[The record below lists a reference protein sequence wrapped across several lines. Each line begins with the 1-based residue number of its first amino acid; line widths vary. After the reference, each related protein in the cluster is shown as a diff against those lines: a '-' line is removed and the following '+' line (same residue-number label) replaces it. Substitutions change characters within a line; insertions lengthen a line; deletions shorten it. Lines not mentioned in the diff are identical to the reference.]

1 MAGLLSFLSDI
12 SVQAGGQPIIGG
24 PLSKLAGGKYGL
36 DNMRYPSDL
45 ASSDKNHYIQFTI
58 YTQRKTSFIEDFVEA
73 PGPIDG
79 SLSTQ
84 EARNQA
90 AKLGAIIVGA
100 AGDLIGGVAGFIGG
114 VAYGPDGKAVTKS
127 LVNSAT
133 TEAKDIVRASGGS
146 LRATQQISTTISLY
160 MPDTVV
166 FDDHQGY
173 SDIQSGGEL
182 LTTIAAASGSVVDY
196 ALGNQTAGGT
206 IKNLTPFILGAL
218 ANKGGGFAKTLFSAA
233 TGVVVN
239 PMLEL
244 IYSSPSFRTFRFD
257 FMFYPRSTKEGQE
270 VQKIIETLRFHQAP
284 EAAKG
289 SNGFFMVPP
298 SEFGI
303 KFYNNGTENPNIPTI
318 AQCVME
324 SLSVD
329 YAPSG
334 FSAYETVPPAAPK
347 KGGTGMPVAIRV
359 SMQFKETEIRTKN
372 SHPRPGREG
381 FADPIDPAVRN
392 FINKLGSAGKIE

>member
-1 MAGLLSFLSDI
+1 MAGLLSFLTDI
-12 SVQAGGQPIIGG
+12 SIQAGGQPIAGG

-36 DNMRYPSDL
+36 DNMRYPLDL

-58 YTQRKTSFIEDFVEA
+58 FTQEKTVYYEPVVGTST
-73 PGPIDG
+73 PIDG
-79 SLSTQ
+79 TLSTQ
-84 EARNQA
+84 AARNQA
-90 AKLGAIIVGA
+90 AKLGGIIVGA
-100 AGDLIGGVAGFIGG
+100 AGNLIEGASGFFAGV
-114 VAYGPDGKAVTKS
+114 VYGPEGKALTKS
-127 LVNSAT
+127 LANTAT
-133 TEAKDIVRASGGS
+133 TTAVDIVRASGGS
-146 LRATQQISTTISLY
+146 LRATQRISTTISLY

-173 SDIQSGGEL
+173 SDVQSGGEL
-182 LTTIAAASGSVVDY
+182 LTTLAAASGSVVDY
-196 ALGNQTAGGT
+196 VKGRETAGGAV
-206 IKNLTPFILGAL
+206 KNLTPFILGAL

-257 FMFYPRSTKEGQE
+257 FMFYPRSTKEGEE

-284 EAAKG
+284 EVAQG

-303 KFYNNGTENPNIPTI
+303 KFYNDGRENPNIPTI

-329 YAPSG
+329 YAPQG
-334 FSAYETVPPAAPK
+334 FSAYETLSTAGPA
-347 KGGTGMPVAIRV
+347 KGGKGMPVAIRV
-359 SMQFKETEIRTKN
+359 SMQFKETEIRTKK

-381 FADPIDPAVRN
+381 FTETEVRD
-392 FINKLGSAGKIE
+392 FINKLGSSGKIE

>member
-1 MAGLLSFLSDI
+1 MAGLLSFLTDI
-12 SVQAGGQPIIGG
+12 SIQAGGQPIAGG

-36 DNMRYPSDL
+36 DNMRYPLDL

-58 YTQRKTSFIEDFVEA
+58 FTQEKTVYYEPVVGTST
-73 PGPIDG
+73 PIDG
-79 SLSTQ
+79 TLSTQ
-84 EARNQA
+84 AARNQA
-90 AKLGAIIVGA
+90 AKLGGIIVGA
-100 AGDLIGGVAGFIGG
+100 AGNLIEGASGFFAGV
-114 VAYGPDGKAVTKS
+114 VYGPEGKALTKS
-127 LVNSAT
+127 LANTAT
-133 TEAKDIVRASGGS
+133 TTAVDIVRASGGS
-146 LRATQQISTTISLY
+146 LRATQRISTTISLY

-173 SDIQSGGEL
+173 SDVQSGGEL
-182 LTTIAAASGSVVDY
+182 LTTLAAASGSVVDY
-196 ALGNQTAGGT
+196 VKGRETAGGAV
-206 IKNLTPFILGAL
+206 KNLTPFILGAL

-257 FMFYPRSTKEGQE
+257 FMFYPRSTKEGEE

-284 EAAKG
+284 EVLEG
-289 SNGFFMVPP
+289 SNGFFMIPP

-303 KFYNNGTENPNIPTI
+303 KFYNDGRPNPNIPTI
-318 AQCVME
+318 AQCVMD

-329 YAPSG
+329 YAPQG
-334 FSAYETVPPAAPK
+334 FSAYETLSTAGPA
-347 KGGTGMPVAIRV
+347 KGGKGMPVAIRV
-359 SMQFKETEIRTKN
+359 SMQFKETEIRTKK

-381 FADPIDPAVRN
+381 FTETEVRD
-392 FINKLGSAGKIE
+392 FINKLGSSGKIE

>member
-1 MAGLLSFLSDI
+1 MAGLLSFLTDI
-12 SVQAGGQPIIGG
+12 SIQAGGQPIAGG

-36 DNMRYPSDL
+36 DNMRYPLDL
-45 ASSDKNHYIQFTI
+45 ASSDKNHYIQITIFT
-58 YTQRKTSFIEDFVEA
+58 QSKTSFKEDFVKS

-84 EARNQA
+84 AARTKGSEIA
-90 AKLGAIIVGA
+90 DELTGA
-100 AGDLIGGVAGFIGG
+100 ADDFIGG
-114 VAYGPDGKAVTKS
+114 VVGFFGGVFAGERGKQASKS
-127 LVNSAT
+127 LVNSGT
-133 TEAKDIVRASGGS
+133 TAGRDIIKASGGS
-146 LRATQQISTTISLY
+146 LRATQQIRTTISLY

-173 SDIQSGGEL
+173 SDVQSGGEL
-182 LTTIAAASGSVVDY
+182 LTTLAASSGSVVDLVQGRNTG
-196 ALGNQTAGGT
+196 AAV
-206 IKNLTPFILGAL
+206 KNLTPFILGAL
-218 ANKGGGFAKTLFSAA
+218 ANRAGGFAKTLFSAA

-257 FMFYPRSTKEGQE
+257 FMFYPRSTKEGEE

-284 EAAKG
+284 EALSG

-298 SEFGI
+298 SEFRI
-303 KFYNNGTENPNIPTI
+303 KFYNNGVENPNIPTI

-329 YAPSG
+329 YAPQG
-334 FSAYETVPPAAPK
+334 FSAYETSPPGAPK

-359 SMQFKETEIRTKN
+359 SMQFKETEIRTKQ

-381 FADPIDPAVRN
+381 FTQIDQ
-392 FINKLGSAGKIE
+392 FDNKSSSVG

>member
-12 SVQAGGQPIIGG
+12 SVQAGGQPTIGG

-58 YTQRKTSFIEDFVEA
+58 FTQRKTQYIEPVV
-73 PGPIDG
+73 GTSTPIDG
-79 SLSTQ
+79 TLSTQ
-84 EARNQA
+84 EPRNQT
-90 AKLGAIIVGA
+90 AKLGAIAVGA
-100 AGDLIGGVAGFIGG
+100 LGGIVEGVSGFIAG
-114 VAYGPDGKAVTKS
+114 VAYGEDGKAVTKS
-127 LVNSAT
+127 LVNSIT

-182 LTTIAAASGSVVDY
+182 LTTLAAASGSVVDY
-196 ALGNQTAGGT
+196 ALGNQTAGGA

-257 FMFYPRSTKEGQE
+257 FMFYPRSTKEGEE

-284 EAAKG
+284 EVAQG

-303 KFYNNGTENPNIPTI
+303 KFYNDGRENPNIPTI
-318 AQCVME
+318 AQCVMD

-329 YAPSG
+329 YAPQG
-334 FSAYETVPPAAPK
+334 FSAYETLS
-347 KGGTGMPVAIRV
+347 KGGPAKGGKGMPVAIRV
-359 SMQFKETEIRTKN
+359 SMQFKETEIRTKK

-381 FADPIDPAVRN
+381 FTETELRDL
-392 FINKLGSAGKIE
+392 INTIPGLGKR